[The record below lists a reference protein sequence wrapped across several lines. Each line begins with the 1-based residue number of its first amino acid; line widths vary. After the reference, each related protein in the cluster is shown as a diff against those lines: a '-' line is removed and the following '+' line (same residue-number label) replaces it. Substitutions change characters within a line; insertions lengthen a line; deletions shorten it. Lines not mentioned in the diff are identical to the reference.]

1 MKRVFNVIG
10 IIFLVIVIL
19 LNICLTANLD
29 ASEHITIS
37 FNNFFYIIGL
47 IITGLIIYFASNALN
62 KYFYKDE
69 EKKKLRKI
77 LFISA
82 ISIYIIADILWTIF
96 VRAPIVGDQVH
107 VNSMGQLFYRG
118 YDEEIINSNTYAG
131 IPLGEYIQAYNQQIP
146 QAFLYSLF
154 FRLIHIDEFGT
165 PRALNVIAII
175 IILVAIYKIGNM
187 ISKSHKVNK
196 VRLMVL
202 FLTFLSL
209 PMLSTF
215 VYGDIPSLAFA
226 LLSVYYMIKFV
237 YYLNNKDRNVK
248 NIDANNENSNDGK
261 NNSKNCNVTNNLN
274 ANINAKGAIIV
285 KEKESK
291 YLGIKYFVLSTIFS
305 MIAYMFRMNS
315 LIFVIATIIY
325 LLFNLFMKITS
336 KTAKENIINVLAI
349 IVFAIVS
356 IFPAQIV
363 NDYYI
368 NKYNL
373 DKSKAYPNISYILM
387 GMSESWRGNGWYSEG
402 IGEPALK
409 NPQGIVKEY
418 ENEIKNRIIYFSQNI
433 GYTFRFYTMK
443 LASMWAENTYS
454 AVRLNLLHES
464 EDDSLNVI
472 KEPLNFYQK
481 ALLILMCVCS
491 IIVLIQ
497 NRKNL
502 SPEIIY
508 LLLIFMGGFAFHI
521 LWEAKSRYIIPYIV
535 VLIPIASVQIFSKKS
550 KNKINIDEN

>member
-1 MKRVFNVIG
+1 MKRFFSIIG
-10 IIFLVIVIL
+10 IIFLVIVVL
-19 LNICLTANLD
+19 LNIFLTANLD

-37 FNNFFYIIGL
+37 FNNIFYIIGL
-47 IITGLIIYFASNALN
+47 IVTALIIYFASNALN
-62 KYFYKDE
+62 KYLYKDE
-69 EKKKLRKI
+69 KRKKLRKI

-82 ISIYIIADILWTIF
+82 ISICIIADILWTIF

-118 YDEEIINSNTYAG
+118 YDEVIINSNTYAG

-165 PRALNVIAII
+165 PRALNVITII

-226 LLSVYYMIKFV
+226 LLSVYYMMKFV
-237 YYLNNKDRNVK
+237 DYLNNKDRNV
-248 NIDANNENSNDGK
+248 
-261 NNSKNCNVTNNLN
+261 
-274 ANINAKGAIIV
+274 NINNPGAIVV
-285 KEKESK
+285 KEKMSK
-291 YLGIKYFVLSTIFS
+291 YLGVKYFTLATIFS

-315 LIFVIATIIY
+315 LIFVIATVIY
-325 LLFNLFMKITS
+325 LLFNLFTKITS
-336 KTAKENIINVLAI
+336 KTAKENIINGVVIVLYAL
-349 IVFAIVS
+349 VS
-356 IFPAQIV
+356 IVPAQIV

-368 NKYNL
+368 NKYDL

-387 GMSESWRGNGWYSEG
+387 GMSESWRGNGWYNED

-409 NPQGIVKEY
+409 NPETSKEEY
-418 ENEIKNRIIYFSQNI
+418 ADRIKDRLTYFSQDM

-454 AVRLNLLHES
+454 AVRLNLLNES
-464 EDDSLNVI
+464 ENDYLNVV
-472 KEPLNFYQK
+472 KEPLTFYQK
-481 ALLILMCVCS
+481 ALLILTCVCV

-502 SPEIIY
+502 SVNVIY

-521 LWEAKSRYIIPYIV
+521 IWEAKSRYIIPYIV
-535 VLIPIASVQIFSKKS
+535 VLIPIASIEINKFIKKE
-550 KNKINIDEN
+550 KNKNC

>member
-1 MKRVFNVIG
+1 MKRFFSVIG
-10 IIFLVIVIL
+10 IIFLVIVVL
-19 LNICLTANLD
+19 LNIFLTANLD

-37 FNNFFYIIGL
+37 FNNIFYIIGL
-47 IITGLIIYFASNALN
+47 IITGLIIYFASSALN
-62 KYFYKDE
+62 KYLYKDE
-69 EKKKLRKI
+69 KKKKLRKI

-82 ISIYIIADILWTIF
+82 ISIYIIADILWTIL

-118 YDEEIINSNTYAG
+118 YDEAIINSNTYAG

-226 LLSVYYMIKFV
+226 LLSVYYMMKFV
-237 YYLNNKDRNVK
+237 DYLNNKDRNV
-248 NIDANNENSNDGK
+248 
-261 NNSKNCNVTNNLN
+261 
-274 ANINAKGAIIV
+274 NINNPGAIVV
-285 KEKESK
+285 KEKMSK
-291 YLGIKYFVLSTIFS
+291 YLGVKYFTLATIFS

-315 LIFVIATIIY
+315 LIFVIATVIY
-325 LLFNLFMKITS
+325 LLFNLFTKITS
-336 KTAKENIINVLAI
+336 KTAKENIINGVVIVLYAL
-349 IVFAIVS
+349 VS
-356 IFPAQIV
+356 IVPAQIV

-368 NKYNL
+368 NKYDL

-387 GMSESWRGNGWYSEG
+387 GMSESWRGNGWYNED

-409 NPQGIVKEY
+409 NPETSKEEY
-418 ENEIKNRIIYFSQNI
+418 ADRIKDRLTYFSQDM

-454 AVRLNLLHES
+454 AVRLNLLNES
-464 EDDSLNVI
+464 EDDYLNVV
-472 KEPLNFYQK
+472 KEPLTFYQK
-481 ALLILMCVCS
+481 ALLILTCVCVT
-491 IIVLIQ
+491 IVLIQ

-502 SPEIIY
+502 SVNVIY

-521 LWEAKSRYIIPYIV
+521 IWEAKSRYIIPYIV
-535 VLIPIASVQIFSKKS
+535 VLIPIASIEINKFIKKE
-550 KNKINIDEN
+550 KNKNC

>member
-1 MKRVFNVIG
+1 MKRFFSVIG
-10 IIFLVIVIL
+10 IIFLVIVVL
-19 LNICLTANLD
+19 LNIFLTANLD
-29 ASEHITIS
+29 ASEHVTIS

-47 IITGLIIYFASNALN
+47 IITGLIIYLASDALN
-62 KYFYKDE
+62 KYLYKDE
-69 EKKKLRKI
+69 KKKKLRKI

-175 IILVAIYKIGNM
+175 IILIAIYKIGNI

-226 LLSVYYMIKFV
+226 LLSVYYMMRFV
-237 YYLNNKDRNVK
+237 EYDKH
-248 NIDANNENSNDGK
+248 IDT
-261 NNSKNCNVTNNLN
+261 SKGLKENLN
-274 ANINAKGAIIV
+274 GAISIQ
-285 KEKESK
+285 EKQPK
-291 YLGIKYFVLSTIFS
+291 FLGVKYFVLSTVFS

-315 LIFVIATIIY
+315 LIFVIATVIY
-325 LLFNLFMKITS
+325 LLFNLFTKITS
-336 KTAKENIINVLAI
+336 KTAKENITNALVIVIYVVMSVL
-349 IVFAIVS
+349 
-356 IFPAQIV
+356 PAKLV

-368 NKYNL
+368 NKDNL
-373 DKSKAYPNISYILM
+373 DENKAYPNISYILM
-387 GMSESWRGNGWYSEG
+387 GMSESWRGNGWYNED

-409 NPQGIVKEY
+409 NPQGIKEEY
-418 ENEIKNRIIYFSQNI
+418 ENKIKDRLTYFSQNI

-443 LASMWAENTYS
+443 LASMWSENTYS
-454 AVRLNLLHES
+454 VVRLNLLHES
-464 EDDSLNVI
+464 EDDYLNVI
-472 KEPLNFYQK
+472 KEPLAFYQK

-521 LWEAKSRYIIPYIV
+521 IWEAKSRYIIPYIV

-550 KNKINIDEN
+550 KNKINIDENKNKKFFLLVVSENS

>member
-1 MKRVFNVIG
+1 
-10 IIFLVIVIL
+10 
-19 LNICLTANLD
+19 
-29 ASEHITIS
+29 
-37 FNNFFYIIGL
+37 
-47 IITGLIIYFASNALN
+47 
-62 KYFYKDE
+62 
-69 EKKKLRKI
+69 
-77 LFISA
+77 
-82 ISIYIIADILWTIF
+82 
-96 VRAPIVGDQVH
+96 
-107 VNSMGQLFYRG
+107 
-118 YDEEIINSNTYAG
+118 
-131 IPLGEYIQAYNQQIP
+131 
-146 QAFLYSLF
+146 
-154 FRLIHIDEFGT
+154 
-165 PRALNVIAII
+165 
-175 IILVAIYKIGNM
+175 
-187 ISKSHKVNK
+187 
-196 VRLMVL
+196 
-202 FLTFLSL
+202 
-209 PMLSTF
+209 
-215 VYGDIPSLAFA
+215 
-226 LLSVYYMIKFV
+226 
-237 YYLNNKDRNVK
+237 
-248 NIDANNENSNDGK
+248 
-261 NNSKNCNVTNNLN
+261 
-274 ANINAKGAIIV
+274 
-285 KEKESK
+285 
-291 YLGIKYFVLSTIFS
+291 

-387 GMSESWRGNGWYSEG
+387 GMSESWRGNGWYNEG

-418 ENEIKNRIIYFSQNI
+418 ENEIKNRIIYFLQNI

-535 VLIPIASVQIFSKKS
+535 VLIPIASVQIISKKS
-550 KNKINIDEN
+550 KYKENY